1 MGAGRERSVSNIA
14 RVGWGSVTGGWS
26 IDLTNYYQ
34 LPTKIFFRFQ
44 FTVIRDGCQILQGLS
59 GNMAVLDRGNG
70 QEIATFL
77 PIFLPLCWYYIK
89 VPGLNPRIIDLC

>member
-44 FTVIRDGCQILQGLS
+44 FTVIRDGCKYF
-59 GNMAVLDRGNG
+59 RGSVG
-70 QEIATFL
+70 IWPSWIGAMG
-77 PIFLPLCWYYIK
+77 K
-89 VPGLNPRIIDLC
+89 R